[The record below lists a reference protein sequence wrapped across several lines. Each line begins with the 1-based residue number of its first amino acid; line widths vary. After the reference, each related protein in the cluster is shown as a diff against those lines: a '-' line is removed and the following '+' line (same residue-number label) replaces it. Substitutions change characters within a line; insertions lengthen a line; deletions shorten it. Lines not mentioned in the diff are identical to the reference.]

1 MVKGTKA
8 QTDVIPDGVQS
19 PTAEPQPVDLPQAG
33 LSPVVVAPAL
43 TEITVSV
50 KVTIPLLSYGNTEIF
65 VSQKYI
71 TRDDYV
77 SREQATI
84 AGIDALKSA
93 ITQAVL
99 PMVEAEVE
107 RARPAL
113 VVERSPDVWM
123 QQKNSVYRWFRVFAP
138 DAGIPAMEAIILD
151 PGRSDRAT
159 S

>member
-1 MVKGTKA
+1 MVKSTKPE
-8 QTDVIPDGVQS
+8 TDAIP
-19 PTAEPQPVDLPQAG
+19 EPQAAPQPIDLPG
-33 LSPVVVAPAL
+33 SMVIVPAM

-50 KVTIPLLSYGNTEIF
+50 KATIPLLSYGNTEIF